1 MRRITISYNEKEEIW
16 INQHPEINIS
26 ALFRRMIDYLSEKES
41 LSLEEND
48 ALEIARTTKKRELGA
63 D

>member
-1 MRRITISYNEKEEIW
+1 MRRITISYTEKEETW

-26 ALFRRMIDYLSEKES
+26 ALFRRMIDYLCEKDS
-41 LSLEEND
+41 PVLEKSD

-63 D
+63 